1 MERTSNKSGHTPVV
15 WPLPGK
21 SAIFLLR
28 SYFWHHYQHL
38 WLPLSSTIDCIKN
51 SFQSFNS
58 LWYVH
63 VFAAPEQLRHFHTE
77 HSATWVRTCIQG
89 LVSMATVHRQP
100 GNGSL
105 RVHCCESEFHS
116 HFFFF
121 WSSVYVFDICH
132 LEEPRF
138 NAHLPRLYKN
148 TSGDWKICIQ
158 FLPIAQAQCMNM
170 LGGLMKLS
178 NLKQYY

>member
-63 VFAAPEQLRHFHTE
+63 VFVRVFAGPEQLRHFHTE

-89 LVSMATVHRQP
+89 LVSIATAHRQP

-121 WSSVYVFDICH
+121 EQCGCFW
-132 LEEPRF
+132 
-138 NAHLPRLYKN
+138 HLPSRRASIQCTPSTTVLKYKW
-148 TSGDWKICIQ
+148 TVKIG
-158 FLPIAQAQCMNM
+158 N
-170 LGGLMKLS
+170 S
-178 NLKQYY
+178 